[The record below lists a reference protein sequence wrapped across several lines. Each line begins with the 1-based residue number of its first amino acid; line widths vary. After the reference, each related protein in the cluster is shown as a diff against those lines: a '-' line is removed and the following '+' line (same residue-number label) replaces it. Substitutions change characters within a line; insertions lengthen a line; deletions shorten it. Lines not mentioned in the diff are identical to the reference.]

1 MIEFSTPFQGMGYA
15 ESRLN
20 RVAQRVAQD
29 PAEAADPNT
38 AVDAI
43 EARNQFAANLDTVK
57 VGDEMTQATLNLL
70 A

>member
-1 MIEFSTPFQGMGYA
+1 VIDFSAPLQGLSTV

-29 PAEAADPNT
+29 PSEAADPNT
-38 AVDAI
+38 AVDTV
-43 EARNQFAANLDTVK
+43 EARNQYTASLDTLK
-57 VGDEMTQATLNLL
+57 AGDEMTQATLNLL

>member
-1 MIEFSTPFQGMGYA
+1 LIDFSAPLQGVSTA

-29 PAEAADPNT
+29 LSKAADPNT
-38 AVDAI
+38 AVDAV
-43 EARNQFAANLDTVK
+43 EARKDTASLDTLK